1 MSEVIF
7 ERKGHIAYIKL
18 NRPESLN
25 AINRA
30 MADALIEA
38 WLTFRGDRELWVG
51 IIYGEGKS
59 FCAGAD
65 VKEMERGHW
74 EFRQSLIFGE
84 KPFGP
89 SNYNVWKPLI
99 AATHGHVNG
108 AGLWLALE
116 CDMRI
121 SADNALY
128 GTREAMANVPALIA
142 PFLSDYLPRGIAAE
156 LLFTAKPLT
165 AERAYQM
172 GLINKIVAESELL
185 AEAKKM
191 AETICECGP
200 LSVWASKE
208 MGVRTRNMDFQ
219 SALSLVEHIA
229 TPVWNSEDSMEAK
242 QAFIEKR
249 KPNWKL
255 R

>member
-1 MSEVIF
+1 MSEIIF
-7 ERKGHIAYIKL
+7 KKEGHLAYIKL

-38 WLTFRGDRELWVG
+38 WLTFREDRDLWVA
-51 IIYGEGKS
+51 IIYGEGKA

-65 VKEMERGHW
+65 VKEMERGRW
-74 EFRQSLIFGE
+74 KFRQSLIFGE

-89 SNYNVWKPLI
+89 SNYDVWKPVI

-128 GTREAMANVPALIA
+128 GTRETKANVPALIA

-156 LLFTAKPLT
+156 LMFTAKPLD

-172 GLINKIVAESELL
+172 GLINRVVPQSELL
-185 AEAKKM
+185 AATEKIAK
-191 AETICECGP
+191 TICENGP

-208 MGVRTRNMDFQ
+208 MSQRTRYMDYK

-229 TPVWNSEDSMEAK
+229 TPVWNSEDSRDAK

-249 KPNWKL
+249 KPTWKL